1 MTYAE
6 SHGFEFEEAGSLR
19 GRNVLQATIL
29 KKAWPSN
36 AAGRAG

>member
-1 MTYAE
+1 MIVALLAARR
-6 SHGFEFEEAGSLR
+6 FAPR
-19 GRNVLQATIL
+19 GCNVRQATIL